1 MIQLSAKTFN
11 LFLQKNQ
18 FSAKKIQFSA
28 EKNQSK
34 KIDIVPEEFNL
45 VPKRISLMLKNSSD
59 SNGIQSRNHLVFK
72 GTLNHSA
79 KLGSFTKWSS
89 VRLRTKWLWFQIPL
103 LSLKIHVCF
112 DQGVS

>member
-1 MIQLSAKTFN
+1 M
-11 LFLQKNQ
+11 
-18 FSAKKIQFSA
+18 
-28 EKNQSK
+28 SK
-34 KIDIVPEEFNL
+34 KINIMPEEFNL

-59 SNGIQSRNHLVFK
+59 SNGIQSHNHLVFK
-72 GTLNHSA
+72 GTLNHSV

-89 VRLRTKWLWFQIPL
+89 VRLRTKWLWFRIPL